1 MSVEHLRLS
10 QALGRVKSAVA
21 ALGGNDG
28 LWIVAE
34 VLKIS
39 SGAHRY
45 LELVEY
51 DEQRKEV
58 AKTQGMIWRDRVSML
73 AQFKQSTGLDVG
85 AGMKILFRAK
95 PVFHEVYGLSL
106 EINALDSSYTLGD
119 MEAKIKMIREYLRE
133 KNWLHLNK
141 SLAQPRDFTRVAV
154 ISPADAAGLG
164 DFRVEADRLQQHGV
178 CEFDYYPATFQGPQ
192 SSASIVDQMICV
204 HEQLQIQP
212 YDCLIIIRG
221 GGDKAGLYHLN
232 DRRLAA
238 SVCRFPI
245 PVFVGIGH
253 ERDKVFLEE
262 VAGQRFAT
270 PSLLISHIKQQIVS
284 NARQAMAQYDQLMS
298 LASMRLEQVEKRAE
312 ILYFNLREASL
323 DRLSTIERDAARQ
336 QGLVREYA
344 TGALDKVLA
353 LSDRFKAQLLSDSQI
368 RLQRIEHESHLLI
381 STVMAAN
388 PLAILSKGYAYVQSS
403 GKVVTRIDQ
412 VSPGDLITTRLQT
425 FTINSTVESTHV
437 QSEDPKLS

>member
-10 QALGRVKSAVA
+10 QVLTRVKSAVA
-21 ALGGNDG
+21 AIGGSEG
-28 LWIVAE
+28 IWVVAE

-39 SGAHRY
+39 NGTHRY

-73 AQFKQSTGLDVG
+73 TSFQQATGLEVG
-85 AGMKILFRAK
+85 PGMKILFRAK

-106 EINALDSSYTLGD
+106 EILALDSSYTLGD
-119 MEAKIKMIREYLRE
+119 METKIKMIREYLRE
-133 KNWLHLNK
+133 KNWLNLNK
-141 SLAQPRDFTRVAV
+141 SLTQPRDFTRVAV

-164 DFRVEADRLQQHGV
+164 DFRVDADKLQRHGV
-178 CEFDYYPATFQGPQ
+178 CDFHYYPATFQGPK
-192 SSASIVDQMICV
+192 SSESIVEQMIRV
-204 HEQLQIQP
+204 HADMQMQSF
-212 YDCLIIIRG
+212 DCLIIIRG

-245 PVFVGIGH
+245 PVLVGIGH

-270 PSLLISHIKQQIVS
+270 PSLLISHIKQQIVA
-284 NARQAMAQYDQLMS
+284 NARQAMAHYDQVMS
-298 LASMRLEQVEKRAE
+298 LATMRLEQIEKRAE
-312 ILYFNLREASL
+312 GLYFNLREASL
-323 DRLSTIERDAARQ
+323 DRLNNIERESLRQ
-336 QGLVREYA
+336 QGLLREHA
-344 TGALDKVLA
+344 NSALDKVWSQA
-353 LSDRFKAQLLSDSQI
+353 QRFQGHMQNAAQAQ
-368 RLQRIEHESHLLI
+368 LQRIEHDANLLI

-388 PLAILSKGYAYVQSS
+388 PLAILGKGYAYVQSS
-403 GKVVTRIDQ
+403 GKVVTRADQ
-412 VSPGDLITTRLQT
+412 VQPGDRISTRLQT
-425 FTINSTVESTHV
+425 FTIHSTVESTHV
-437 QSEDPKLS
+437 QSNDPKFS